1 MKIIQ
6 KFKRAFKAVS
16 SLTASSS
23 CSCYFFLLFLY
34 FAWQIKATVHSLRAT
49 ALSEQSPKTAKQTL

>member
-1 MKIIQ
+1 MRIIQ

-23 CSCYFFLLFLY
+23 CSFSFFLSLY

>member
-6 KFKRAFKAVS
+6 NIKRALKAVS
-16 SLTASSS
+16 SLTAASSS
-23 CSCYFFLLFLY
+23 GSFFLLY

-49 ALSEQSPKTAKQTL
+49 ALSEQPPETAKQTL

>member
-6 KFKRAFKAVS
+6 NFKRAFKADS

-23 CSCYFFLLFLY
+23 CSCSFFLSLY

-49 ALSEQSPKTAKQTL
+49 ALSEQPPETAKQTL